1 MRIVIL
7 GVGDAFT
14 GKYFG
19 SSALVLGPRGAVLL
33 DCPDP
38 IHRAL
43 REAGES
49 LDEPVGAHQI
59 DDILLTHIHGD
70 HSNGL
75 ESFGFWRWM
84 LRERGEAPAKPRVW
98 TSPWTAERLWSKLA
112 PAMSGEGRR
121 SGQQGPPT
129 RTLDTFFDLRTIEP
143 GPPAFLEHGVA
154 GLTVRARWTTH
165 PIPTMG
171 LLISDGRRTL
181 GWASDTAFERAHI
194 DWLSQADLIVHEA
207 NTGPAHTPID
217 TLNALPETIRRKM
230 RLIHLPDD
238 YDPAASDIRPLR
250 QGEVID
256 LV

>member
-14 GKYFG
+14 SEHFG
-19 SSALVLGPRGAVLL
+19 SSALVETVAGRRVLL

-38 IHRAL
+38 IHRVL
-43 REAGES
+43 REGTNRA
-49 LDEPVGAHQI
+49 VGVDDI
-59 DDILLTHIHGD
+59 DDIVLTHIHGD

-84 LRERGEAPAKPRVW
+84 KRQANAGSVLPRIW
-98 TSPWTAERLWSKLA
+98 TTPWTAERLWRKLS

-121 SGQQGPPT
+121 SGQAGPAT
-129 RTLDTFFDLRTIEP
+129 RELGAFFDVRMILP
-143 GPPAFLEHGVA
+143 GEGEFDVA

-171 LLISDGRRTL
+171 LLISENGKTL

-194 DWLSQADLIVHEA
+194 DWLSGADVIVHEA
-207 NTGPAHTPID
+207 NTGPAHTPIEE
-217 TLNALPETIRRKM
+217 LNALPDAVRRKM

-238 YDPAASDIRPLR
+238 FDPSRTDMAILR
-250 QGEVID
+250 EGDVIE
-256 LV
+256 L